1 MRPLEQTQ
9 REFFAALQMPLRGT
23 SRRSTELPPCEEGH
37 SPEFLTKADELMK
50 SGDNLSSAER
60 LELYHRQYWFR
71 VLDSIAEDF
80 PVLRKIAGEET
91 FWSLMEAYLSAC
103 PSSSFTLRH
112 LGSRLPEFT
121 ADWNELDE
129 PKRRWFSAL
138 ARLEYARMEVYE
150 AAEWQPVPPDQ
161 FATSELCLQ
170 PHVILLTLP
179 VPADR
184 CEEWE
189 DFQPGEDESI
199 HLAVWRGDHGGASE
213 CRLDP
218 VELVLLTRLRK
229 GGTLASLFEEPTDRE
244 PTPEEVSNWFTN
256 WQSRRWIALPPAAE
270 TDDFPLVPHREVRDI
285 DWDRIDKMGSQAR
298 AMED

>member
-1 MRPLEQTQ
+1 MSHQKILILDFGSQVAQLIARRVREQQ
-9 REFFAALQMPLRGT
+9 VYCEMHPFDVSEEFIREFKPQGIIL
-23 SRRSTELPPCEEGH
+23 
-37 SPEFLTKADELMK
+37 
-50 SGDNLSSAER
+50 SGGPNS
-60 LELYHRQYWFR
+60 
-71 VLDSIAEDF
+71 
-80 PVLRKIAGEET
+80 
-91 FWSLMEAYLSAC
+91 
-103 PSSSFTLRH
+103 
-112 LGSRLPEFT
+112 
-121 ADWNELDE
+121 
-129 PKRRWFSAL
+129 
-138 ARLEYARMEVYE
+138 VYE

-161 FATSELCLQ
+161 FAASELCLQ